1 MHLLLCVQRRTIYK
15 TGMGASN
22 VSMNSNGLYLYLIII
37 LELRVNERLY
47 AMLTE
52 VDD

>member
-1 MHLLLCVQRRTIYK
+1 
-15 TGMGASN
+15 MGASN

-37 LELRVNERLY
+37 SELCVNERLY